1 MKAPTK
7 ALTLRLA
14 PFAAA
19 LVALAAFGLP
29 AAARDGHEGGA
40 YQVTNLVSDLPGVA
54 AVTDPDLVNPWGISF
69 SPTGPFWL
77 SDNGTGL
84 STLYNGAG
92 AKQPLIVV
100 IPPPVGSADGG
111 TPTGQVFNP
120 TPDFVVSQG
129 AKHGKSA
136 FLFASEDGTISG
148 WSPAVNFL
156 HALVAVDNSASGA
169 VYKGLALDSVGT
181 ANFLYAANF
190 RSGRIDVFDK
200 NFHPAVLAG
209 TFQDRRI
216 PVGYAPFNVQNIS
229 GFLVITYAKQNAD
242 KHDDVAG
249 AGHGFVDVYSSS
261 GLLLTRLASRG
272 PLNSPWGIALA
283 PAGFGRFSHAL
294 LVGNFGDGRIN
305 AFDTREGEF
314 LGQLRGPHE
323 RPIVIDGLWGLS
335 FGNGGA
341 AGNTNKLYFTAG
353 IDHEQHGLFGSIQ
366 AVPENDDD

>member
-1 MKAPTK
+1 MKALTK
-7 ALTLRLA
+7 ALSLRLA

-19 LVALAAFGLP
+19 LVALAASGLP
-29 AAARDGHEGGA
+29 AAARDGHEGGV

-77 SDNGTGL
+77 SDNGTGKT
-84 STLYNGAG
+84 TLYDGAG
-92 AKQPLIVV
+92 VKKGLIVV
-100 IPPPVGSADGG
+100 IPPPAGSSDAGA
-111 TPTGQVFNP
+111 PTGQVFNG
-120 TPDFVVSQG
+120 TTDF
-129 AKHGKSA
+129 AGKN
-136 FLFASEDGTISG
+136 FLFASEDGTLSG
-148 WSPAVNFL
+148 WRGGVDGTHAV
-156 HALVAVDNSASGA
+156 VVDDSGPGA

-190 RSGRIDVFDK
+190 RAGRIDVFDK

-209 TFQDRRI
+209 TFQDKRI
-216 PVGYAPFNVQNIS
+216 PLGYAPFNIQNVA
-229 GFLVITYAKQNAD
+229 GFLVVTYAKQDAA

-294 LVGNFGDGRIN
+294 LIGNFGDGRIN
-305 AFDTREGEF
+305 AYDTRDGDY
-314 LGQLRGPHE
+314 LGALRGPRE
-323 RPIVIDGLWGLS
+323 RPVVIDGLWGLS

-341 AGNTNKLYFTAG
+341 AGDTNKLYFTAG
-353 IDHEQHGLFGSIQ
+353 SGHEQHGLFGSIQ
-366 AVPENDDD
+366 AASENDDD